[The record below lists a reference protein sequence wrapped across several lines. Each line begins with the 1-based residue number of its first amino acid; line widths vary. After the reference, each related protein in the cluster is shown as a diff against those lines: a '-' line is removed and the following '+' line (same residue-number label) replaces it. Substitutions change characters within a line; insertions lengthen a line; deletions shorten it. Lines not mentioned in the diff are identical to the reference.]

1 MPGRLVKQWRQEV
14 EKFLLPGVVDL
25 ELWEGQE
32 LPAQGRD
39 RRSLLLAPIEV
50 LRKRLRDGQPPVLGR
65 LGLRRLV
72 VDEFHEHLDVA
83 KGIRKAPWPRLIS
96 YALCHDIREGLF
108 ESVRVPRRGSA
119 SGASAARRASTT
131 SRPWRSWWPP

>member
-1 MPGRLVKQWRQEV
+1 MAPPQALRGGRTLVLMPGRLVKQWRQEV

-72 VDEFHEHLDVA
+72 VAEQYAQLLVEVGGALVEHTA
-83 KGIRKAPWPRLIS
+83 
-96 YALCHDIREGLF
+96 
-108 ESVRVPRRGSA
+108 
-119 SGASAARRASTT
+119 
-131 SRPWRSWWPP
+131 